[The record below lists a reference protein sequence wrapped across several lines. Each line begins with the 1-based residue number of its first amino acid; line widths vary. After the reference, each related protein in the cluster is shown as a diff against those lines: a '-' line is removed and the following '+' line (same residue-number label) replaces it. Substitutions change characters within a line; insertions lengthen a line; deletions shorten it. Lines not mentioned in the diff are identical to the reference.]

1 MIASSQLSNLQFWKH
16 TKLAFG
22 RYFVNFSNFQ
32 FCQFSNLLIVNFWF
46 WQLSISSN
54 LPIFNFDN
62 IQFCQF
68 SIMVIFNFT
77 NFQVWPFSSKIFQS
91 SQSSKRTTRS
101 CDLKLKRYRKISNS
115 QNIDYCVN
123 YSVVDTVQRTPLKLA
138 IGGQH
143 VLASKILIEFD
154 PSSPFDLTVLNLAK
168 VGRLCQLL
176 SL

>member
-1 MIASSQLSNLQFWKH
+1 M
-16 TKLAFG
+16 
-22 RYFVNFSNFQ
+22 
-32 FCQFSNLLIVNFWF
+32 
-46 WQLSISSN
+46 
-54 LPIFNFDN
+54 PIFNFDN

-123 YSVVDTVQRTPLKLA
+123 YSVVDAVQRTPLKLA

-168 VGRLCQLL
+168 TPAMKNMLTDLFQNTWNMTLFL
-176 SL
+176 PML